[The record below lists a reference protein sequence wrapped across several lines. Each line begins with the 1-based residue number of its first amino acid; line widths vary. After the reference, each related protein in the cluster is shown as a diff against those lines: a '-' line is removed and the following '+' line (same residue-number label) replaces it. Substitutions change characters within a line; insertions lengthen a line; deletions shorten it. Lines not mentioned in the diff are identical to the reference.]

1 MEEEV
6 VGKEIV
12 EEEKKVRGVEVEEN
26 AAEAVVKDP
35 DFAET
40 QQFQKNN
47 QRKALKKRLLESITE
62 IS

>member
-47 QRKALKKRLLESITE
+47 QRKALKKR
-62 IS
+62 

>member
-1 MEEEV
+1 M
-6 VGKEIV
+6 GKEIV
-12 EEEKKVRGVEVEEN
+12 EEEEEVTGVEEN

>member
-12 EEEKKVRGVEVEEN
+12 EEEEKVTGVEVEVEEN

-47 QRKALKKRLLESITE
+47 QRKALKKR
-62 IS
+62 

>member
-12 EEEKKVRGVEVEEN
+12 EEEEEVTGVEEN